1 MKSRVALA
9 AVALAVAMPSTV
21 ARAQVLEI
29 ADDGSVATYDRP
41 AVYTDAGVTPIRP
54 DAVVA
59 ARAAPAEV
67 RREITDAA
75 VTYSVDPRLLE
86 AVAWRE
92 SRFRSDALSPKGAR
106 GVMQLMP
113 GTARDL
119 GVDASDLRQN
129 VRGGAAYLSAML
141 GRFGGDV
148 AKGLAAYNAGPGAVE
163 RFGGVPPF
171 AETRAYVASI
181 MGRLGTG
188 SLLDGTIR

>member
-9 AVALAVAMPSTV
+9 AMGMAVAMPAAI

-41 AVYTDAGVTPIRP
+41 SIYTDAGVTPIRP
-54 DAVVA
+54 APA
-59 ARAAPAEV
+59 GAAPAEV
-67 RREITDAA
+67 RREIAAAAASFAVDA
-75 VTYSVDPRLLE
+75 RLLE

-92 SRFRSDALSPKGAR
+92 SRFRSDALSPRGAQ

-119 GVDASDLRQN
+119 GVDAGDLRQN

-181 MGRLGTG
+181 MGRLGAG
-188 SLLDGTIR
+188 PLLDGTIR